1 MYLKYKDAGG
11 DLSRQTFSKYIRN
24 VFSHVTASVK
34 RFNIERD
41 LAFGLKERDT
51 VNDVNGDKSYDLSL
65 ISEWAPSS
73 FFVRKND
80 TEEINLVSFGEIVNG
95 NPVVNKITFKKNG
108 EWQFHIGSKQINL
121 EELLIDPHFNCT
133 KTSVQNACEIIL
145 KLKTCSGKERE
156 NCHPDKTKNQNFI
169 EEFWGENN
177 VIRYRS
183 KICKTVVSL
192 ISSTS
197 SCRNCQNANSFTS
210 SSLSN
215 NAFKVSTAETG

>member
-95 NPVVNKITFKKNG
+95 NPVVNKITLKKMVNG
-108 EWQFHIGSKQINL
+108 
-121 EELLIDPHFNCT
+121 
-133 KTSVQNACEIIL
+133 
-145 KLKTCSGKERE
+145 
-156 NCHPDKTKNQNFI
+156 
-169 EEFWGENN
+169 
-177 VIRYRS
+177 
-183 KICKTVVSL
+183 
-192 ISSTS
+192 
-197 SCRNCQNANSFTS
+197 SFT
-210 SSLSN
+210 LAAN
-215 NAFKVSTAETG
+215 K